1 MLVKELVVWL
11 SWNLTKPL
19 MKEHCKFLREEY
31 GVEHFLRLFDQR
43 IIFSLRASD
52 VVNDWQNL
60 PGEML
65 EETEKEQATHQGLRV
80 FWL

>member
-1 MLVKELVVWL
+1 
-11 SWNLTKPL
+11 
-19 MKEHCKFLREEY
+19 MKEHCKFLQEEY

-43 IIFSLRASD
+43 IIFRLRASD
-52 VVNDWQNL
+52 VVNDLQNL

-65 EETEKEQATHQGLRV
+65 EEIEKEQTTHQGLRV

>member
-1 MLVKELVVWL
+1 
-11 SWNLTKPL
+11 
-19 MKEHCKFLREEY
+19 MKKHCTFLWEEH
-31 GVEHFLRLFDQR
+31 GVEHSLHLYGWR

-65 EETEKEQATHQGLRV
+65 EESGKEQATHQGLRV

>member
-1 MLVKELVVWL
+1 MELDKTFNEEAL
-11 SWNLTKPL
+11 YTFLQE
-19 MKEHCKFLREEY
+19 EH
-31 GVEHFLRLFDQR
+31 GVEHSLHLFGWR

-65 EETEKEQATHQGLRV
+65 EKSEKEQTTHQGLRV